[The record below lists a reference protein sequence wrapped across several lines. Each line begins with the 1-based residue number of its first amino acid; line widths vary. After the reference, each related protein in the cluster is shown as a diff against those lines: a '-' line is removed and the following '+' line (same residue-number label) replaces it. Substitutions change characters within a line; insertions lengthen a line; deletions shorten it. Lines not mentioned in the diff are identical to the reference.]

1 MSSYSTRSPQWSKSE
16 QPNKLLAGGLAV
28 LVHGIFIALLMM
40 NVDWRNK
47 QPEEQPME
55 AQLWQSLPEPPAAE
69 PTPPVPAPPVPKVK
83 LPPPPPP
90 VEAPDIA
97 LKAPKPQKE
106 KPKVVEKEQKEQ
118 VVKHSVPEKVA
129 APKEEPKPKKVEI
142 KKETSTPPRAEK
154 VKPSLP
160 DVNQFL
166 TETTK
171 SQVLGDVA
179 KVGTQVGTTRGNVS
193 GTANAGAGKN
203 KAMIAEYKAKIQAK
217 IRRNVNRSACA
228 ELSNP
233 EVIFSVA
240 LLPSGELKT
249 TPQLRKSSGSTSC
262 DDAVEAAIQKS
273 EPLPL
278 PPVEADLFDE
288 FRQLSLRFKPAEH

>member
-16 QPNKLLAGGLAV
+16 QPSKLLAGSLAV
-28 LVHGIFIALLMM
+28 LVHGVFVALLMM

-47 QPEEQPME
+47 QPEAQPME
-55 AQLWQSLPEPPAAE
+55 AQLWQSLPEPPTAALQ
-69 PTPPVPAPPVPKVK
+69 PSVSAPPAPKVK
-83 LPPPPPP
+83 LPPPLPP

-118 VVKHSVPEKVA
+118 VIKRPVPEKVA
-129 APKEEPKPKKVEI
+129 VAKEEPKKVEPKKEV
-142 KKETSTPPRAEK
+142 TPAPRPEK
-154 VKPSLP
+154 VKPALP

-171 SQVLGDVA
+171 SQVLSDVA
-179 KVGTQVGTTRGNVS
+179 KAGSQVGTTRGNVT

-203 KAMIAEYKAKIQAK
+203 KALIAEYKAKIQAK

-228 ELSNP
+228 ELANP
-233 EVIFSVA
+233 EVIFAVA

-278 PPVEADLFDE
+278 PPAEADLFDE